1 MFSRILEGQRR
12 REDSCRK
19 ESVKFDLE
27 PRIKLEFLG
36 EGVGKGAKGG
46 FARGIWTIAGNWV
59 KGQNRAGEYYMV
71 RWC

>member
-1 MFSRILEGQRR
+1 M
-12 REDSCRK
+12 
-19 ESVKFDLE
+19 KFDLE

-46 FARGIWTIAGNWV
+46 FARGIWAIAGNWV

>member
-1 MFSRILEGQRR
+1 MN
-12 REDSCRK
+12 
-19 ESVKFDLE
+19 FDLE

-36 EGVGKGAKGG
+36 KGVGKGANGS

-59 KGQNRAGEYYMV
+59 KGHNRAGEYYMV